1 MRPTKTEIKIN
12 NNKLIKL
19 KSRHYEIIVK
29 RLVVKEGLKC
39 DFITPKPGNKYGL
52 ND

>member
-1 MRPTKTEIKIN
+1 MRTEKTEIKLN

-29 RLVVKEGLKC
+29 RPVVKDAKTSYELVSKVQ
-39 DFITPKPGNKYGL
+39 KASR
-52 ND
+52 

>member
-1 MRPTKTEIKIN
+1 MRTIKTEIRLD

-29 RLVVKEGLKC
+29 RLVSVDAEPIKIIK
-39 DFITPKPGNKYGL
+39 
-52 ND
+52 